1 MAKKTTKVGGAK
13 AKKTT
18 KVGGVKAKKTSKVGV
33 AKVKKTTKVG
43 RVNTEKVDG
52 AKVEG
57 VTLTI
62 DGQKLTVP
70 RGTTLLQAAQGA
82 GTEVPHY
89 CYHPGLSSPAM
100 CRLCLV
106 EVEGAPKLLPSCT
119 TTVADGQVVL
129 TQSAD
134 ATRMRRGVLEFY
146 LLNHPLDCPIC
157 DQSGE
162 CDLQDY
168 VFAEGREHGRGRE
181 AKRVLGRD
189 DFGGDILFYG
199 DRCVMCT
206 RCVRFMEEIEEKPL
220 LTVVERGSR
229 AVIDTFFDEGLE
241 QSDWAGNVVDI
252 CPVGALVSK
261 DFLHKARAWDLE
273 HTSSICPNCSQG
285 CNIELHTRDNLVHR
299 MKPRTN
305 LEVNGH
311 WICDYGRGRYEW
323 LNRGD
328 RLEAPLVRGEE
339 RNMAMGWTAALEAL
353 KERIDTLGK
362 SSVKAVVSP
371 FWSNEDLGAV
381 SRLVKTLG
389 GGSVVFRSPR
399 AEEEIALLGYEGLA
413 RRKALAPNVLGA
425 ELLGCTRVGDDA
437 GQGGLEDLVDHD
449 GVVLVLGD
457 ALDDQPEGFASNAA
471 LVVYLGAYT
480 SSALASADFQF
491 PITTFAEQE
500 GTFTNHAGRVQR
512 FSPALS
518 GPGTARP
525 VWLVLGA
532 LLGALQDEEGPSR
545 AEQAFGLVAKAVKS
559 YQGLDYETIGAQGA
573 PSGARVPVPGD

>member
-1 MAKKTTKVGGAK
+1 MAETTKI
-13 AKKTT
+13 
-18 KVGGVKAKKTSKVGV
+18 
-33 AKVKKTTKVG
+33 
-43 RVNTEKVDG
+43 DG
-52 AKVEG
+52 ADVEV

-62 DGQKLTVP
+62 DGQEVTVP
-70 RGTTLLQAAQGA
+70 QGTTLLQAAEGA

-119 TTVADGQVVL
+119 TTAADGQVVR
-129 TQSAD
+129 TQSD
-134 ATRMRRGVLEFY
+134 SATRMRRGVLEFY

-168 VFAEGREHGRGRE
+168 VFAEGREHGRGRD

-189 DFGGDILFYG
+189 DFGGDVLFYG

-206 RCVRFMEEIEEKPL
+206 RCVRFMNEVEEKPL

-229 AVIDTFFDEGLE
+229 AVIDTFFDEGLDQAE
-241 QSDWAGNVVDI
+241 WAGNVVDI

-261 DFLHKARAWDLE
+261 DFLHKARAWDLD

-285 CNIELHTRDNLVHR
+285 CNIEIHTRDNLVHR

-305 LEVNGH
+305 PEVNGH

-328 RLEAPLVRGEE
+328 RLEVPLVHADG
-339 RNMAMGWTAALEAL
+339 RNTAMGWTAALEELKARVDAL
-353 KERIDTLGK
+353 GE

-371 FWSNEDLGAV
+371 FWSNEDVGAV
-381 SRLVKTLG
+381 ARLVQALG
-389 GGSVVFRSPR
+389 GGAVVFRSPR
-399 AEEEIALLGYEGLA
+399 ADQEIPLPGYEGLA
-413 RRKALAPNVLGA
+413 RRTGLAPNEQGA
-425 ELLGCTRVGDDA
+425 ELLGCARVGDDA
-437 GQGGLEDLVDHD
+437 GKGGLDDLADHD

-457 ALDDQPEGFASNAA
+457 ALDDQPEGFAPSAA
-471 LVVYLGAYT
+471 LVLYLGSYT
-480 SSALASADFQF
+480 SSALASADFQL
-491 PITTFAEQE
+491 PVTTFAEQE

-512 FSPALS
+512 FSPALT
-518 GPGTARP
+518 GPGAARP
-525 VWLVLGA
+525 AWLVLGA
-532 LLGALQDEEGPSR
+532 LLGALQDVEGPNS
-545 AEQAFGLVAKAVKS
+545 AEGAFDLVASAVES
-559 YQGLDYETIGAQGA
+559 YRGLDYETIGAQGA
-573 PSGARVPVPGD
+573 PSGSQVPVAGD

>member
-1 MAKKTTKVGGAK
+1 MAKKATAK
-13 AKKTT
+13 PA
-18 KVGGVKAKKTSKVGV
+18 
-33 AKVKKTTKVG
+33 
-43 RVNTEKVDG
+43 
-52 AKVEG
+52 G

-62 DGQKLTVP
+62 DGQELTVP
-70 RGTTLLQAAQGA
+70 VGTTLLQAAQGA

-119 TTVADGQVVL
+119 TTVSDGQVVH
-129 TQSAD
+129 TQSDD
-134 ATRMRRGVLEFY
+134 ATRMRQGVLEFY

-168 VFAEGREHGRGRE
+168 VFAEGRVHGRGRE
-181 AKRVLGRD
+181 AKRVFGRD
-189 DFGGDILFYG
+189 DLGGDILFYG

-206 RCVRFMEEIEEKPL
+206 RCVRFMNEIEEKPL
-220 LTVVERGSR
+220 LTVVERGNR

-273 HTSSICPNCSQG
+273 HTPSICPNCSQG
-285 CNIELHTRDNLVHR
+285 CNIDLHTRDNLVHR
-299 MKPRTN
+299 MKPRIN

-311 WICDYGRGRYEW
+311 WICDYGRSRYEW

-328 RLEAPLVRGEE
+328 RLEVPVMNAEG
-339 RNMAMGWTAALEAL
+339 RNTAMSWTTALEAL
-353 KERIDTLGK
+353 QVRIGALGK

-381 SRLVKTLG
+381 SRLVETLG
-389 GGSVVFRSPR
+389 GGSIVFRSAR
-399 AEEEIALLGYEGLA
+399 AEEEVVLQGYEGLA
-413 RRKALAPNVLGA
+413 RRKALAPNGHGA
-425 ELLGCTRVGDDA
+425 ELLGCTRVGDDL
-437 GQGGLEDLVDHD
+437 GQGGLEDLMDHE

-457 ALDDQPEGFASNAA
+457 ALDDQPEDFAPNAG
-471 LVVYLGAYT
+471 LVLYLGAYT
-480 SSALASADFQF
+480 SSALASVDFQL
-491 PITTFAEQE
+491 PVTTFAEQE

-512 FSPALS
+512 FWPALS
-518 GPGTARP
+518 GAGAARP
-525 VWLVLGA
+525 AWLVLGA
-532 LLGALQDEEGPSR
+532 LVGALQGEDGPNT
-545 AEQAFGLVAKAVKS
+545 AEKAFDLVAQAIKS
-559 YQGLDYETIGAQGA
+559 YKGLDYETIGAQGG
-573 PSGARVPVPGD
+573 PSGAPVPVPGD